1 MIKKSMNL
9 VLIVLML
16 LILSF
21 SNAVASTNTVMLDGV
36 QNAGYWADDL
46 TSTYLNVKNLDDSS
60 YFYQWRYGSSS
71 PLLWTSMNEMITDL
85 NFQEVNWW
93 LESGGDPFN
102 NPSQPIWTNVFLEKG
117 IYDVSLAP
125 DSSAYNLLDYWGEN
139 NWNAYVQMWAEYD
152 DSFNFGEGSY
162 IASGESNALQF
173 YRDNVDGM
181 RIDLQQDTNL
191 YFYIN
196 DINSIDNSGSIKLN
210 VAVVPEPQQVM
221 LFISGAIPL
230 ATWPRRQRLK
240 SLLRKSFQKL

>member
-1 MIKKSMNL
+1 
-9 VLIVLML
+9 LML

-162 IASGESNALQF
+162 ISSNESNALQF